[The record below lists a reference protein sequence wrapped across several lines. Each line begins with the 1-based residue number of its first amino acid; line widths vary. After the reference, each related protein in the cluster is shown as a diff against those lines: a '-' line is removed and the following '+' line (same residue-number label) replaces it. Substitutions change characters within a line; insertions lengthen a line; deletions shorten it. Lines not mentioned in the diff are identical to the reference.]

1 MLCTWQHFRAKEEL
15 ERRGARRGSDGQQG
29 VVAPAPAC
37 GDCARVPR
45 ILGSSDTGQ
54 AFLVFTACTAL
65 ISANRT
71 FTVLK
76 CALCHHT
83 FTILNQKPSTF
94 TLPPPYARHWDT
106 RVSTRF
112 VCASG
117 AHLLAET
124 PQSSQLP
131 AAAAPPTHVER
142 DFDQVE
148 NDRCHLIYLMTEL
161 A

>member
-45 ILGSSDTGQ
+45 ILGSSDTRQ

-76 CALCHHT
+76 CTLCPPHFYHFKSKALNFYLT
-83 FTILNQKPSTF
+83 P
-94 TLPPPYARHWDT
+94 TLCAARVWCDRFLEPRCVGRPRGSRFGPT
-106 RVSTRF
+106 RVRGRRLRC
-112 VCASG
+112 VQVPAWASRKFRSKSFIV
-117 AHLLAET
+117 L
-124 PQSSQLP
+124 
-131 AAAAPPTHVER
+131 
-142 DFDQVE
+142 
-148 NDRCHLIYLMTEL
+148 
-161 A
+161 

>member
-37 GDCARVPR
+37 GNCARLPR
-45 ILGSSDTGQ
+45 ILGSSDILGKP
-54 AFLVFTACTAL
+54 FYSFTACTAL

-76 CALCHHT
+76 CTLCHHT

-94 TLPPPYARHWDT
+94 TVPPPYGTITMGRGQGGGLSRTARG
-106 RVSTRF
+106 RRG
-112 VCASG
+112 G
-117 AHLLAET
+117 AL
-124 PQSSQLP
+124 
-131 AAAAPPTHVER
+131 PTHCRRRATLQIAILGIDE
-142 DFDQVE
+142 
-148 NDRCHLIYLMTEL
+148 
-161 A
+161 